1 MGKRSTLIY
10 LIAGEPSGDAIGARL
25 MKALSEISDQPIKY
39 EGIGG
44 DAMIAN
50 GLNSLFPITELSVMG
65 FLEVVP
71 HARRIL
77 KRINEVAKDI
87 IRKRPD
93 IVITIDSPS
102 FSIRVAKRIANL
114 NIPKVHY
121 VAPTV
126 WAWRPWRVNKFQ
138 RYYDH
143 LLTILP
149 FEPPYFECKNL
160 VTTFVGHPVLEY
172 GEGISNGSNFRIRY
186 GISESD
192 TLICLLP
199 GSRRNEVIRHL
210 GIFGDTLDILSGKK
224 KRYLST
230 IPTLPHLVDLVYES
244 TANWQQK
251 PHIIETP
258 KEKYEAMAA
267 SNVALAASGTVALET
282 IIANLP
288 TVVAYRVN
296 PVTAFMVRR
305 LIKVDFVNIVN
316 IMAKREIIPECL
328 QENCQP
334 EKLRDELNRLIKG
347 EGPEQIRAAAPF
359 IKALRSGNEMP
370 SRVAA
375 KYLIEFVLVKLWE

>member
-143 LLTILP
+143 LLTIL
-149 FEPPYFECKNL
+149 
-160 VTTFVGHPVLEY
+160 
-172 GEGISNGSNFRIRY
+172 GSTWGGRFCRRFR
-186 GISESD
+186 
-192 TLICLLP
+192 
-199 GSRRNEVIRHL
+199 
-210 GIFGDTLDILSGKK
+210 
-224 KRYLST
+224 
-230 IPTLPHLVDLVYES
+230 
-244 TANWQQK
+244 
-251 PHIIETP
+251 
-258 KEKYEAMAA
+258 
-267 SNVALAASGTVALET
+267 
-282 IIANLP
+282 
-288 TVVAYRVN
+288 
-296 PVTAFMVRR
+296 
-305 LIKVDFVNIVN
+305 
-316 IMAKREIIPECL
+316 
-328 QENCQP
+328 
-334 EKLRDELNRLIKG
+334 
-347 EGPEQIRAAAPF
+347 
-359 IKALRSGNEMP
+359 
-370 SRVAA
+370 
-375 KYLIEFVLVKLWE
+375 